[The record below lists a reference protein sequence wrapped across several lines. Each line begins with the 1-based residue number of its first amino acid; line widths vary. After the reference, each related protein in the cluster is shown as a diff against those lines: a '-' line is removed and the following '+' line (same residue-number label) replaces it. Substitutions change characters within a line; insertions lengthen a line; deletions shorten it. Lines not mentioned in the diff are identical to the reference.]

1 MNARAWVWLG
11 LSIAVL
17 GCEATV
23 GASGGGGGAT
33 GGGSAGGGASGGG
46 SAVEL
51 DSGAPDAG
59 APDAG
64 APDSGTPDAGAIDAG
79 AIVSR
84 TFTPL
89 AATVDVPN
97 PERGFYKWFT
107 SDVLSAFDA
116 AQLATLRG
124 QGFRLVHFPVNL
136 SGFRTQNLSTAVLS
150 TLGLRFGELRAQR
163 LKAVV
168 LFSYNF
174 DASGVDATSS
184 QIAAHLA
191 QLKPVLEANAD
202 VIAFTRAGFIGA
214 WGEWHS
220 STNQNSC
227 GYMAGGTPCSVADA
241 NRLVVRDALL
251 SGYAPSTSVGFRYPG
266 DVIKWFPTVL
276 DGGTSQQARVAFHND
291 CFLAGPTDTGTYAS
305 ATSADRAYVA
315 SATEF
320 VPFGGE
326 TCDAEQPLRTA
337 CADIL
342 AEGARYHLA
351 WLNFDYHPSFVTA
364 WTNRRL
370 LRSREGEHRLPPAAG
385 RRSPPRRRAER
396 RAADGLHLAAE
407 RRLVA
412 RAFGAGAGGGALGP
426 RDGGGGRQPVAP
438 HVAFAGHSE
447 QHPERDAHRA
457 HLGARRAL
465 PGLAPRARCLR
476 VVARGARVR
485 AAVRE
490 RRRLRPDLEPGRLP
504 PVDRHLRRRAVSV
517 HVAAG
522 SGV

>member
-364 WTNRRL
+364 WTNGGCFDRVKASIGYRVQLDGVRHVDGVRRGEPLEVSISLRNVGWSRVHSARALEVVLSGPATVVAAASPL
-370 LRSREGEHRLPPAAG
+370 LRTLPSQATQSSTLNATLTVPTSAPAG
-385 RRSPPRRRAER
+385 RYQVWLRAPDAFASVREVPEYALR
-396 RAADGLHLAAE
+396 FANADGSGQTWSQADF
-407 RRLVA
+407 RLSTGT
-412 RAFGAGAGGGALGP
+412 F
-426 RDGGGGRQPVAP
+426 
-438 HVAFAGHSE
+438 
-447 QHPERDAHRA
+447 
-457 HLGARRAL
+457 
-465 PGLAPRARCLR
+465 
-476 VVARGARVR
+476 
-485 AAVRE
+485 
-490 RRRLRPDLEPGRLP
+490 
-504 PVDRHLRRRAVSV
+504 VDVQ
-517 HVAAG
+517 
-522 SGV
+522 